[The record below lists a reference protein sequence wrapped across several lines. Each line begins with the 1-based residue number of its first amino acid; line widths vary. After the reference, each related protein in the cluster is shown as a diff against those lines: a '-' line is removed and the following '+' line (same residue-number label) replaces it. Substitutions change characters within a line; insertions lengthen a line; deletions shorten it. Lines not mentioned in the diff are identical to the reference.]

1 VSAVVTLYLDSI
13 AGAWKLLLVTGAG
26 TGGVLLLR
34 WYWWRINAWSEIIA
48 MSVAALVTI
57 VLSRITLTGNDAV
70 HFAKS
75 ALITASCTT
84 IAWVLATFLT
94 PPEPEQKLLEF
105 YRRVHP
111 TVYGWR
117 KIATLASELPE
128 IRDLSSNAFD
138 WLMGCILVYGSLF
151 GIGKLIFGAWV
162 FGVLLLAVSAVAG
175 YLIFWDLSRRGW
187 QTLSGVSEPSLHAA
201 AKEQS

>member
-1 VSAVVTLYLDSI
+1 GWEIVLNLGI
-13 AGAWKLLLVTGAG
+13 GTGA
-26 TGGVLLLR
+26 VYILR